1 MTSVLECSSDLSCIQ
16 GELKVGSTISSF
28 SFRVVLKPSKG
39 SSYIYYFL
47 IFSQSLTWK
56 KVRKR
61 VYYETLTFKSLN
73 VTFRYVR
80 PDEIEAVE
88 LSSIQF
94 LPVVLFILPW
104 FDFWV
109 RVGNCLKWDNSNES
123 YWAMHS
129 LWCCMFCCTYKVL
142 LAFKSVDEIVKCGQ
156 TGESYRA
163 IL

>member
-1 MTSVLECSSDLSCIQ
+1 MTSVLECSSDLSCVQ

-88 LSSIQF
+88 QHTVPSCCVVYFAVVWLLSSRWKLSEVGQF
-94 LPVVLFILPW
+94 KWKLLSNAFVVVL
-104 FDFWV
+104 
-109 RVGNCLKWDNSNES
+109 
-123 YWAMHS
+123 Y
-129 LWCCMFCCTYKVL
+129 VL
-142 LAFKSVDEIVKCGQ
+142 LHVQGAFNIQVCGWN
-156 TGESYRA
+156 R
-163 IL
+163 